1 MKRSLTDLPDNFYNN
16 KKVFVRVDFN
26 VPLINGKISEDYRIR
41 KAIPTI
47 KYLSERNAKVIL
59 ASHLGRPKGKINPSL
74 SLKPVAK
81 LLSDILEVPKIKFVD
96 ECIGTK
102 VEKEVSRLKKGEII
116 LLENIRFYP
125 EEEEGEKA
133 FSSRLSSLGDI
144 YVNDA
149 FGTSHRKH
157 ASTYTMAL
165 NFKTKLAG
173 LLIEREI
180 NMLSKVRD
188 HPSKPFIIVVG
199 GAKIKDKIEA
209 LKNLIRKADKVLI
222 GGAVAYTFL
231 SSSGLS
237 VGDSSIENDL
247 LEWARTVSHNS
258 EKILLPEDHIIA
270 PSANEKEKYQLVK
283 GGIPDGF
290 IGFDIGN
297 STSCKFS
304 DVVLNGKGTIFWNG
318 PLGFFEVNEFSNG
331 TFSVARSI
339 ALATYRGATAVIGG
353 GDTIAALRDSGIL
366 ETEVSH
372 ISTGGGASLEYL
384 GGKKLPGIEV
394 LDEKDIRK

>member
-1 MKRSLTDLPDNFYNN
+1 MKMSVLDLPDNFYDN

-26 VPLINGKISEDYRIR
+26 VPLKNGKISDDYRIR

-59 ASHLGRPKGKINPSL
+59 ASHLGRPKGKIDPNL
-74 SLKPVAK
+74 SLKPVAEM
-81 LLSDILEVPKIKFVD
+81 LSTILEVPKMKFVD
-96 ECIGTK
+96 DCIGYK
-102 VEKEVSRLKKGEII
+102 VENEVSKLKKGEVI
-116 LLENIRFYP
+116 LLENLRFYP
-125 EEEEGEKA
+125 EEAEGEKG

-157 ASTYTMAL
+157 ASTFNMTL
-165 NFKTKLAG
+165 NFKNKLAG

-180 NMLSKVRD
+180 NMLNKVRD
-188 HPSKPFIIVVG
+188 HPTKPFIIIIG
-199 GAKIKDKIEA
+199 GAKIKDKIES

-231 SSSGLS
+231 SSTGIPI
-237 VGDSSIENDL
+237 GDSSIENGL
-247 LEWARTVSHNS
+247 LEWARSVSCNS
-258 EKILLPEDHIIA
+258 EKIILPEDHIIA
-270 PSANEKEKYQLVK
+270 PSVNEKEKYQLVK
-283 GGIPDGF
+283 GGIPDGLT
-290 IGFDIGN
+290 GFDVGN
-297 STSCKFS
+297 STACKFS
-304 DVVLNGKGTIFWNG
+304 NIVLNGKGTIFWNG
-318 PLGFFEVNEFSNG
+318 PLGLFEVDEFSNG
-331 TFSVARSI
+331 TFSLARSV
-339 ALATYRGATAVIGG
+339 ALATYRGATTVIGG
-353 GDTIAALRDSGIL
+353 GDTIAALRDSGIM

-394 LDEKDIRK
+394 LDDKDARN